1 LFSYISNFQAP
12 KNIGIAL
19 FITFYYKG
27 VRVKGSLFFRILQY
41 AIDPMKSKKAPDL
54 LVSLK
59 ILNQIGASILSE
71 FTIEQIIDTVYEHV
85 NQLIDAYS
93 FAIGIYNPASERI
106 EYIGARENNQKLP
119 AFSIYAHSEERFS
132 GWVFSHQK
140 ELLINDYE
148 NEYHLYLPH
157 AITPKQGINPASLM
171 YVPLFIN
178 KEIVGVLSVRTLEK
192 GAYNIQSLEILKTL
206 SVFIGK
212 AIENT
217 RVMSEGEAPI
227 EKLPA
232 NYYADPLSARELA
245 VLSLLSKGFTNRA
258 IGEDLFISANTVKTH
273 TIKIYQKLQAG
284 NRTEAIVIAKSY
296 GLIR

>member
-1 LFSYISNFQAP
+1 MN
-12 KNIGIAL
+12 
-19 FITFYYKG
+19 
-27 VRVKGSLFFRILQY
+27 
-41 AIDPMKSKKAPDL
+41 SKKTPDL

-71 FTIEQIIDTVYEHV
+71 FTVEQIIDTVYEHV
-85 NQLIDAYS
+85 NKIIDAHS

-106 EYIGARENNQKLP
+106 AYIGARENNQKLP
-119 AFSIYAHSEERFS
+119 AFSIYAHSDERFS

-140 ELLINDYE
+140 EILINDYE
-148 NEYHLYLPH
+148 NEYHLYLPR

-178 KEIVGVLSVRTLEK
+178 KEIVGLLSVRTLEK
-192 GAYNIQSLEILKTL
+192 NAYNTQSLEILKTL
-206 SVFIGK
+206 SVFIAK

-217 RVMSEGEAPI
+217 RVKNEGEPSLAPI
-227 EKLPA
+227 PA
-232 NYYADPLSARELA
+232 NYYLDPLSARELS

-258 IGEDLFISANTVKTH
+258 IGDDLFISPNTVKTH
-273 TIKIYQKLQAG
+273 TIKIYQKLQAS
-284 NRTEAIVIAKSY
+284 NRTAAIVIAKSY